1 MGSSIRSQGDVSI
14 VATAGDLNS
23 AMSAVDLRKM
33 RERAE
38 VMQLGGQLLFK
49 GGGGTWVAT

>member
-49 GGGGTWVAT
+49 GGGAWVVT